1 MLKMKNQLYLF
12 VLLASSN
19 IIISQDKNFATINQN
34 GLSQE
39 KFMTYNVL
47 NYDGDNDRD
56 SYFIEIINEIEPS
69 IIILQEINGIEGFS
83 SFYDNILNVVHP
95 NTWDYAHFIDQS
107 ASDDIALFYKS
118 ENFSFISTS
127 EIYTAQTNGTRNVV
141 EWIMVHNAT
150 SILFNLYGVHF
161 KANSGYE
168 EHRRIEMTILRY

>member
-19 IIISQDKNFATINQN
+19 IIISQDKNFATISQN

-69 IIILQEINGIEGFS
+69 IIILQEIT
-83 SFYDNILNVVHP
+83 LN
-95 NTWDYAHFIDQS
+95 
-107 ASDDIALFYKS
+107 LFLKFF
-118 ENFSFISTS
+118 ENLLLIIN
-127 EIYTAQTNGTRNVV
+127 E
-141 EWIMVHNAT
+141 
-150 SILFNLYGVHF
+150 NLWL
-161 KANSGYE
+161 
-168 EHRRIEMTILRY
+168 LR